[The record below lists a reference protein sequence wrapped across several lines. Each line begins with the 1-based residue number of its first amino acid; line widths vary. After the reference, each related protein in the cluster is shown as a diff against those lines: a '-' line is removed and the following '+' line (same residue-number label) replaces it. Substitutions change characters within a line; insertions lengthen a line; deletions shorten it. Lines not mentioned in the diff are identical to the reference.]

1 MELST
6 RRPLARCG
14 LADSHFENPAE
25 AFTHLDECIGHRLA
39 KEVEG
44 HEVLTVPQA
53 GFAGVQ
59 NGELLRLGPAQFSV
73 FVTVD

>member
-1 MELST
+1 
-6 RRPLARCG
+6 
-14 LADSHFENPAE
+14 
-25 AFTHLDECIGHRLA
+25 LDECIGHRLA

-53 GFAGVQ
+53 GLAGVQ
-59 NGELLRLGPAQFSV
+59 NGELLRLGPAQFGV